1 MLWKIVISFYIWP
14 CKVVEWD
21 EEKTRK
27 RIYEELPKCN
37 WLEEKIKNIELQKK
51 EGERRYLYL
60 DIYKYYLI
68 FFFQKFFG

>member
-1 MLWKIVISFYIWP
+1 MASQE
-14 CKVVEWD
+14 VVEWD

-51 EGERRYLYL
+51 EGERR
-60 DIYKYYLI
+60 
-68 FFFQKFFG
+68 